1 LQSNINAGKP
11 TNIDGD
17 AMYATERQDRI
28 ALALS
33 ETGRVSVSQLSTEMD
48 VTAETVRRDLD
59 ALELAGVLRRVH
71 GGAVTS
77 ARGSVTE
84 RAVGE
89 RQSERF
95 EAKSSIAGLA
105 MRMLPPSFRGSVL
118 LDSGTTTA
126 LLAERLA
133 AWVPDHGQ
141 RLTVIT
147 NSVQNATTLGASPHL
162 EVHLVGGRLRS
173 LTGALVG
180 SATVAQLEALRPDIS
195 FLGTNGLSADF
206 GLSTPDELES
216 AVKSAMVRSA
226 RRAVVLADGSKH
238 GEEALTRFATLD
250 EIDTLVT
257 DTRPRGELGEA
268 LERSGVEVVSA

>member
-1 LQSNINAGKP
+1 
-11 TNIDGD
+11 
-17 AMYATERQDRI
+17 MYATERQERI

-59 ALELAGVLRRVH
+59 ALELAGLLRRVH
-71 GGAVTS
+71 GGAVAA

-84 RAVGE
+84 VAVGE
-89 RQSERF
+89 RQAERH
-95 EAKSSIAGLA
+95 EAKAAIAGLA

-118 LDSGTTTA
+118 LDSGSTTA

-133 AWVPDHGQ
+133 AWLPDHGQ

-147 NSVQNATTLGASPHL
+147 NSVQNSTTLGASPHL
-162 EVHLVGGRLRS
+162 DVHLVGGRLRG

-195 FLGTNGLSADF
+195 FLGTNGLSAGF
-206 GLSTPDELES
+206 GLSTPDELEG
-216 AVKSAMVRSA
+216 AVKSAMVRST
-226 RRAVVLADGSKH
+226 RRAVVLADGSKL

-257 DTRPRGELGEA
+257 DSRPRGELADA

>member
-1 LQSNINAGKP
+1 
-11 TNIDGD
+11 
-17 AMYATERQDRI
+17 MYATERQERI
-28 ALALS
+28 MLALS
-33 ETGRVSVSQLSTEMD
+33 DAGRVSVAELSTEMD

-59 ALELAGVLRRVH
+59 ALELAGLLRRVH
-71 GGAVTS
+71 GGAVAA

-95 EAKSSIAGLA
+95 EAKQAIAGLA

-147 NSVQNATTLGASPHL
+147 NSVQNSTTLGGSQHL

-206 GLSTPDELES
+206 GLSTPDEMEG

-226 RRAVVLADGSKH
+226 RRAVVLADGSKL
-238 GEEALTRFATLD
+238 GEEALTRFAALE

-257 DTRPRGELGEA
+257 DASPRGGLRDA
-268 LERSGVEVVSA
+268 LEASGVEVVSA